1 MFNVHDG
8 KLSYTLMQP
17 QSSYGF
23 GMPCTAIRF
32 RPLTSATK
40 TKNVLLAVSKYSVG
54 RGRLYSAKGGF

>member
-1 MFNVHDG
+1 VHDG

-40 TKNVLLAVSKYSVG
+40 TKNVLLAVSTC
-54 RGRLYSAKGGF
+54 